1 MKKIIKAPAK
11 INLYLRVNSKM
22 EDGYHDLT
30 MIMQPISL
38 FDTISIEIFSN
49 LKCQNCNNFENQV
62 NLTSNLPYIP
72 TDDKNLVVKVIKH
85 FFDKY
90 SIKDRISVHL
100 NKFIPTCG
108 GLGGGSSDAASMI
121 LFLNDYYKT
130 NLSLDDMNKIACLYG
145 ADIPFFLYKKECIC
159 EGKGEII
166 TALTTFKNYYVLIA
180 TPNVRVSTKDIFN
193 AVDNSEFK
201 YIYDNQNN
209 EMFDNCVKAI
219 KNRDLKSLS
228 NNIYNDLEKVTCELY
243 SDVSVIKNSI
253 LDCGAINALMSGSG
267 PTVFG
272 IFSSFFKAL
281 NAKKEIKSRF
291 NDAFIYLARPL

>member
-38 FDTISIEIFSN
+38 FDTMSIEIISD
-49 LKCQNCNNFENQV
+49 LKSQNRSSFENQV
-62 NLTSNLPYIP
+62 NLASNLPYIP
-72 TDDKNLVVKVIKH
+72 TDDKNLVVKVIKY
-85 FFDKY
+85 FYEKYNIRDK
-90 SIKDRISVHL
+90 ISVHL
-100 NKFIPTCG
+100 NKLIPTCG

-121 LFLNDYYKT
+121 LFLNEYYKT

-166 TALTTFKNYYVLIA
+166 TTLPSFNNYYILIA

-193 AVDNSEFK
+193 AVDNSK
-201 YIYDNQNN
+201 YKYGYDNQNE

-219 KNRDLKSLS
+219 KNRDIKFLS
-228 NNIYNDLEKVTCELY
+228 NNMYNDLEKVTCELY
-243 SDVSVIKNSI
+243 SDVSTIKKSI

-272 IFSSFFKAL
+272 IFSSYFKAL
-281 NAKKEIKSRF
+281 KAKKVIKSRF